1 MLELYVVVADCA
13 TPYEPGG
20 GAFVQPTALVLPSW
34 HQVTDGVKNAEVLAV
49 KGPLRRFAP
58 LTAPGTAR
66 RGWISG
72 KGAPEKPM
80 LLRVRILAVPNSKP
94 RRKTHQPRK
103 YIRMSS
109 NPPERIGTQ

>member
-13 TPYEPGG
+13 TSYEPGG

-58 LTAPGTAR
+58 LTAPGR
-66 RGWISG
+66 CEGRSGYQG
-72 KGAPEKPM
+72 KGACGHARPM
-80 LLRVRILAVPNSKP
+80 SRSRWSRLNLRTMNSQCWQLNKK
-94 RRKTHQPRK
+94 RRRFFL
-103 YIRMSS
+103 
-109 NPPERIGTQ
+109 